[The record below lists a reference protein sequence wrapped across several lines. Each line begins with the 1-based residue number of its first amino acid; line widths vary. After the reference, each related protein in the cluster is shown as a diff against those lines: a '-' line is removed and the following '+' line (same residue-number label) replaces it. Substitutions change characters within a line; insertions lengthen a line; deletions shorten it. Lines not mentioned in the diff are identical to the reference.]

1 MADGGRA
8 WGTGGW
14 FAELPAAERAALHA
28 RGTNR
33 RFRAGSTLFHE
44 GDPSDWVVLLT
55 DGRVKIASLTA
66 DGKDVVLSV
75 CAPGELIG
83 ELSAVDGLPRSAT
96 ATAIDPVVAQ
106 VIPAE
111 EFRTFLAGHPA
122 ASLSLLASVCAR
134 LRDSDRR
141 RVEFVALDS
150 IGRVARRLVELAE
163 QFGVADADGA
173 LRIDVPITQDELAGW
188 TGSSREAVGK
198 ALHALRG
205 RAWIRTARRCITVVD
220 LEGLRSRAT

>member
-1 MADGGRA
+1 
-8 WGTGGW
+8 
-14 FAELPAAERAALHA
+14 
-28 RGTNR
+28 
-33 RFRAGSTLFHE
+33 
-44 GDPSDWVVLLT
+44 
-55 DGRVKIASLTA
+55 
-66 DGKDVVLSV
+66 
-75 CAPGELIG
+75 
-83 ELSAVDGLPRSAT
+83 
-96 ATAIDPVVAQ
+96 
-106 VIPAE
+106 
-111 EFRTFLAGHPA
+111 LAGHPD
-122 ASLSLLASVCAR
+122 ASLSLLASVGAR

-173 LRIDVPITQDELAGW
+173 LRIDVPITQDDLAGW

-205 RAWIRTARRCITVVD
+205 RAWITTARRCITVVD